1 MNEKSKKAIKKIR
14 KEMKTNP
21 EFQSEEMQD
30 LLNHTIKML
39 QNGISLD
46 LIVSLCEAAVKAD
59 QEQRQREVIGN
70 A

>member
-59 QEQRQREVIGN
+59 QEQRQREVISN